1 MKIHVVQI
9 ILYLLLEISTAWAHW
24 GGLVEKM
31 LIHLDFPFYL
41 LISLAFS

>member
-24 GGLVEKM
+24 GLVEKM